1 MSIRKVERDHYL
13 YLEGDSCD
21 QLYYVIDGV
30 IDVSKIMDDG
40 KKLSIHYF
48 HPGDL
53 FGECFERKTATF
65 TSKVVED
72 CTLGII
78 NRRELEQ
85 FIQSE
90 GSMALEFIKW
100 IGTMYQHIQTKLRD
114 LTLLGKQGALA
125 STLIR
130 IANMHGKRE
139 GNKIYIKKRFTNTEI
154 ADFIGSSRETVNRML
169 SQYKRDNILTFDEK
183 SMVILDVETLK
194 NICHCEDCPKSLCR
208 L

>member
-1 MSIRKVERDHYL
+1 ME
-13 YLEGDSCD
+13 
-21 QLYYVIDGV
+21 
-30 IDVSKIMDDG
+30 
-40 KKLSIHYF
+40 KLSIHYF

-53 FGECFERKTATF
+53 FGECFERKTTMF
-65 TSKVVED
+65 TSKALEN

-85 FIQSE
+85 FMRVE

-100 IGTMYQHIQTKLRD
+100 IGLMYQHLQTKLRD

-130 IANMHGKRE
+130 IANMYGKRE
-139 GNKIYIKKRFTNTEI
+139 GNNLYIKKRFTNTEI
-154 ADFIGSSRETVNRML
+154 ADLIGSSRETVNRML

-183 SMVILDVETLK
+183 SMVILDVESLK
-194 NICHCEDCPKSLCR
+194 KICHCEDCPKSLCR